1 MFLNGFEI
9 IRLGTRIDFLVI
21 SKSRNNVLI
30 NTFKKNFYI
39 THIENSVDKMLSI
52 ITLPAYGRICSEQR
66 GFLNVICLNDY
77 AKIEIKFKESTFFL
91 KYETSTS
98 LEFRFIR

>member
-1 MFLNGFEI
+1 MVEAFIDMFLNGFEI

-77 AKIEIKFKESTFFL
+77 AKN
-91 KYETSTS
+91 
-98 LEFRFIR
+98 